1 MTRLERH
8 LAKLDWMWSYD
19 EFSAVHDGR
28 GYLVFRVGSQMWAA
42 GISKENTAVQ
52 LATHTKKWDDPRKI
66 IFRKRGLEF
75 YCSPMFVIPATP
87 ELVSAVVLHVYP
99 EVIE

>member
-1 MTRLERH
+1 MTRLEKH

-42 GISKENTAVQ
+42 GISKESTAVQ
-52 LATHTKKWDDPRKI
+52 LAMHTKEWDDPRKV
-66 IFRKRGLEF
+66 IFRGQDMTF
-75 YCSPMFVIPATP
+75 FSPPLFVIPATP
-87 ELVSAVVLHVYP
+87 ELVSAVVLSVYP